1 MLKTRKPALVAIAVA
16 AALLVSGCSGSQP
29 ADEGGADGASD
40 ALDKVN
46 VASIDVEGTIPLLLG
61 ADEGIFEKHG
71 IDIETT
77 MAPAFDGTLAAVMNG
92 QADIGFAASP
102 PMIRAMVK
110 GAPIQAVAQTA
121 VISGDE
127 AQASVVTNDPA
138 IVEPLDLIGKSV
150 AVASLNDL
158 ASIGIRVAVA
168 QAGGNPED
176 VQFVELPGPQR
187 LPALLD
193 GKIDAAIFI
202 GAPALGA
209 LKKDGIHLVFQYTE
223 ALPEGSPLDMYFSKT
238 DFIAGNADLLKRF
251 RAAMTEASEFANANP
266 DKVRDYVRQLL
277 ADVPDELE
285 VVDDLQLTT
294 YRTDIDPDALMALQ
308 DVLVQYGG
316 LEKTIPADEFFSF
329 ENGK

>member
-1 MLKTRKPALVAIAVA
+1 MRRFAV
-16 AALLVSGCSGSQP
+16 
-29 ADEGGADGASD
+29 D
-40 ALDKVN
+40 
-46 VASIDVEGTIPLLLG
+46 
-61 ADEGIFEKHG
+61 
-71 IDIETT
+71 
-77 MAPAFDGTLAAVMNG
+77 
-92 QADIGFAASP
+92 
-102 PMIRAMVK
+102 
-110 GAPIQAVAQTA
+110 
-121 VISGDE
+121 
-127 AQASVVTNDPA
+127 
-138 IVEPLDLIGKSV
+138 
-150 AVASLNDL
+150 
-158 ASIGIRVAVA
+158 